1 MFDVGGME
9 LLLVFI
15 ILLVVAGPDR
25 LPGII
30 RSIGKWTGYA
40 RRTVNQF
47 KQDFED
53 EFDVA
58 ELKRELQESARM
70 EELKKLE
77 TELKDFE
84 ADLDENFAGMDESVR
99 TASQE
104 QNPTEIGPEA
114 PAKSPSPTELNN
126 AYITQHQ
133 QANQS
138 DTNFMTN
145 ASDSAEMI
153 ETATE
158 IADSVEPAAPKYSG
172 DEIARMAELA
182 SGQTS
187 NTDID
192 AHLNTDSDTAVV
204 DNKRKHEDAP
214 A

>member
-58 ELKRELQESARM
+58 ELKRELQESARI

-77 TELKDFE
+77 GELKDFE

-99 TASQE
+99 SANQE
-104 QNPTEIGPEA
+104 LDPTRIGPEA
-114 PAKSPSPTELNN
+114 PAKNPSPTDLNN

-138 DTNFMTN
+138 DANFMADAN
-145 ASDSAEMI
+145 DSAEMT
-153 ETATE
+153 ETAVE
-158 IADSVEPAAPKYSG
+158 IAKNIESASPKYSG
-172 DEIARMAELA
+172 DQA
-182 SGQTS
+182 S
-187 NTDID
+187 NTDVD
-192 AHLNTDSDTAVV
+192 AHLNVDSDNAVV